1 MQLLPKDQIK
11 ILVNDLN
18 NTEIIAGLHTH
29 IIDGHCI
36 IYWTKHN
43 VSDLPN
49 DLIDSNDLKRC
60 GINLVNGKAFGR
72 TKIF

>member
-11 ILVNDLN
+11 IIVNDLD
-18 NTEIIAGLHTH
+18 NTEIIAGIHSH
-29 IIDGHCI
+29 IIDGHNIRCWEK
-36 IYWTKHN
+36 YK

-60 GINLVNGKAFGR
+60 GINLVDGRAFGR